1 MICYLQKPSG
11 WWKAAAFHQPL
22 LSLSPTKNVNYTSKL
37 LGISSRCNESECGLP
52 RTMRSSGNVSDDG
65 KMPSSKTSAT
75 PACLPMTCEPHKY
88 GGYPQTRYTGT
99 GHLPHIRPQAAD
111 ILKLATPA
119 PATCL
124 TYGHRRCLRGR
135 CFAENYFCLRV
146 VSSTRPTPSSLDTDT
161 DTISPGVSWSKT
173 SAVVLTPST

>member
-99 GHLPHIRPQAAD
+99 GHLPHIRPQAVPAWKMFCRELLLPAGSQLDAAD
-111 ILKLATPA
+111 AFLLGYQYRHDIAGGELVEDFRSGLDPVHID
-119 PATCL
+119 L
-124 TYGHRRCLRGR
+124 GL
-135 CFAENYFCLRV
+135 
-146 VSSTRPTPSSLDTDT
+146 ST
-161 DTISPGVSWSKT
+161 
-173 SAVVLTPST
+173 